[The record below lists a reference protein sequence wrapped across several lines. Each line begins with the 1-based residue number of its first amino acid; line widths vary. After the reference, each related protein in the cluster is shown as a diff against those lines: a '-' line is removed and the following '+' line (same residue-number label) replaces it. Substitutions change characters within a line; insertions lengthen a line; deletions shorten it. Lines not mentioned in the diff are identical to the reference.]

1 MITVRS
7 TPLPAARLRFKP
19 KRRWA
24 AIHPVFASYRV
35 NAASEGL
42 TVTTD
47 QLMARAMSSVMVGAQ
62 DRELQRIVV
71 RVAAGQL
78 YQAMGMCPDCWQASC
93 PWHAGWWIDDPF
105 LGLP

>member
-1 MITVRS
+1 MRFA
-7 TPLPAARLRFKP
+7 PLPIARLRFEP
-19 KRRWA
+19 KRRRA
-24 AIHPVFASYRV
+24 GFHPVSVSYRV

-62 DRELQRIVV
+62 DRELQRIVA

-78 YQAMGMCPDCWQASC
+78 YQAMGMRPHRRFWLKRLEARMDW
-93 PWHAGWWIDDPF
+93 GRD
-105 LGLP
+105 